1 MLKSTGMV
9 RKTDELGRVVI
20 PIEIRRTMNIET
32 KDSLEIYTSGEYIVL
47 KKYAPACIFCGEAGE
62 IINYHGKN
70 ICGKCLAELANGNS
84 NVFYIKKA
92 VSFE

>member
-32 KDSLEIYTSGEYIVL
+32 KDPLEIYTSGEYIVL
-47 KKYAPACIFCGEAGE
+47 QKYQPACIFCGEAGE
-62 IINYHGKN
+62 IINYQGKN
-70 ICGKCLAELANGNS
+70 ICKICLVELAS
-84 NVFYIKKA
+84 DTNVVCINRT
-92 VSFE
+92 VSFW